1 MDFFLENYAQ
11 LQEITDQKDVAPPSV
26 IDYRSL
32 FGLREENPN
41 SPQNTRKPSPS
52 LSKYINLLS
61 SLNDEKGISTHCSV
75 CYENEP
81 VIAFNCGHQTTCAKC
96 SLAILKTTEKC
107 PLCRI
112 QIEFAIKIFK

>member
-11 LQEITDQKDVAPPSV
+11 LQEITTDQKIPEVV
-26 IDYRSL
+26 FDYHSL
-32 FGLREENPN
+32 FGLREENTD
-41 SPQNTRKPSPS
+41 SPQNTPKPSS
-52 LSKYINLLS
+52 FLSKYINLLS
-61 SLNDEKGISTHCSV
+61 SLKDEKGISTHCSV

-96 SLAILKTTEKC
+96 SLTILKTTEKC
-107 PLCRI
+107 PVCRI